1 MKDAYEVL
9 KQKETDLDRV
19 RREIE
24 SLRVVASL
32 LVDSTSAKVSDD
44 TGSTPEEKIGDA
56 DTALEPTGSDGLSS
70 SGATSASGIWKVLKR
85 K

>member
-9 KQKETDLDRV
+9 KQKEADVDRV

-24 SLRVVASL
+24 SLKVVASL
-32 LVDSTSAKVSDD
+32 LADANSDEPGETDSIRT
-44 TGSTPEEKIGDA
+44 EKKDHHA
-56 DTALEPTGSDGLSS
+56 SLEPTGSDGLSS
-70 SGATSASGIWKVLKR
+70 VPTPPSGIWSVLKR